1 MTINLNKKTLG
12 YASAF
17 LAFVALI
24 LWGFLNAIQF
34 KTVIDLGFLGKSK
47 TITNYSGF
55 RILFGITNKSENFLG
70 QTVLTEISK
79 INWMSLATYVLGLVG
94 IFCMIIRRRL
104 SKIGVIALLLTTVL
118 VFLSPLFVE
127 WFLVAE
133 QKDLVKELGDAFTIS
148 LSTPAIING
157 VVLGLATL
165 FGVGSLLVK
174 K

>member
-1 MTINLNKKTLG
+1 M
-12 YASAF
+12 
-17 LAFVALI
+17 
-24 LWGFLNAIQF
+24 
-34 KTVIDLGFLGKSK
+34 GFLGKSE

-79 INWMSLATYVLGLVG
+79 FNWMYLATYVLGLVG
-94 IFCMIIRRRL
+94 IFCMIIRKRL

>member
-1 MTINLNKKTLG
+1 
-12 YASAF
+12 
-17 LAFVALI
+17 
-24 LWGFLNAIQF
+24 
-34 KTVIDLGFLGKSK
+34 
-47 TITNYSGF
+47 
-55 RILFGITNKSENFLG
+55 
-70 QTVLTEISK
+70 
-79 INWMSLATYVLGLVG
+79 
-94 IFCMIIRRRL
+94 MIIRRRL

-165 FGVGSLLVK
+165 FGVRSLLVK

>member
-1 MTINLNKKTLG
+1 
-12 YASAF
+12 
-17 LAFVALI
+17 
-24 LWGFLNAIQF
+24 
-34 KTVIDLGFLGKSK
+34 
-47 TITNYSGF
+47 
-55 RILFGITNKSENFLG
+55 
-70 QTVLTEISK
+70 
-79 INWMSLATYVLGLVG
+79 
-94 IFCMIIRRRL
+94 MIIRKRL